1 MDSGANMT
9 RSIKFYQRRAQMRCD
24 RETMQ
29 MPVTFFAEEIE
40 DETKPIV
47 IRHVFI
53 KELNLT
59 VPYLAYHTKKG
70 DMPLDI
76 PDHIFNV
83 PLEWKFRK
91 DLKMR
96 WFRRYL
102 PEFIGFQYYVA
113 EMIHLEGCDSVPAI
127 ESGQVIRNLRAAIET
142 RLKFKNA
149 LPAWNI
155 IPGYVPAVM
164 HDVC

>member
-1 MDSGANMT
+1 MT
-9 RSIKFYQRRAQMRCD
+9 RSIKFYQRRAQLQCD
-24 RETMQ
+24 QETMQ
-29 MPVTFFAEEIE
+29 LPVTFFEAAE

-59 VPYLAYHTKKG
+59 VPYLAYRTKKG

-76 PDHIFNV
+76 PEHIFNV

-155 IPGYVPAVM
+155 IPGYIPAVM